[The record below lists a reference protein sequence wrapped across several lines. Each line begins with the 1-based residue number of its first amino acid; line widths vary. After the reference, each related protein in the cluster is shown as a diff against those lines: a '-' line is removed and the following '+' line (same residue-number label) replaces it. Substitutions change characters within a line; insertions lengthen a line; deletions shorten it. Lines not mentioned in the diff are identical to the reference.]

1 MCTVCRFPC
10 ADLFACIHV
19 SRKSH
24 VSHGGSGRR
33 TVEELR
39 REVYLI
45 TFDKMGWRFGRGQQ
59 APEGRGGGGR
69 VGVVRRCATLH
80 IEYLG
85 PGGEPEKSLFSKRSS
100 PHTPSVLVGEVWQ
113 RRRAP

>member
-33 TVEELR
+33 AVEELR

-45 TFDKMGWRFGRGQQ
+45 TFDKMGWRLGEAT
-59 APEGRGGGGR
+59 APR
-69 VGVVRRCATLH
+69 VVRRP
-80 IEYLG
+80 YLG
-85 PGGEPEKSLFSKRSS
+85 PGGSPKSPPNILPAPLAPAGLSQIS
-100 PHTPSVLVGEVWQ
+100 TPSYQ
-113 RRRAP
+113 K

>member
-45 TFDKMGWRFGRGQQ
+45 TFDIRWGGDLGEASRRQ
-59 APEGRGGGGR
+59 RGGAGAAASAW
-69 VGVVRRCATLH
+69 CA
-80 IEYLG
+80 G
-85 PGGEPEKSLFSKRSS
+85 A
-100 PHTPSVLVGEVWQ
+100 PHCT
-113 RRRAP
+113 